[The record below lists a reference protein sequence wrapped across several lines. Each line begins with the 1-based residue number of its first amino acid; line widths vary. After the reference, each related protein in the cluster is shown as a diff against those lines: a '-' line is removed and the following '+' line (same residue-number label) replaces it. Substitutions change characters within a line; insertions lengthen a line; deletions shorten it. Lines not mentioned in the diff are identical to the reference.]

1 MGAMMRAYDWDA
13 HPLGNPAQWPQSLK
27 TNIRLLLNSGFPM
40 FIWWSKDLY
49 AFHNDP
55 YLPALGKKHPWALGT
70 PAREVWSE
78 IWTDIGGIAES
89 ILAGGKPFYAEGLR
103 LFLERKGFSEET
115 YWTFSYSPAFNDEGG
130 EFGVFCACTEV
141 TSTILGQ
148 RRLKTLRDIADATP
162 QIQTLE
168 QACQTACEL
177 LDQNENDIPF
187 SQIYLLNRSRT
198 EAVLTGAAGAIKP
211 NVAQTV
217 SLAGTASGKAWPLHE
232 VETSKSVLLLDN
244 LDGFLEPQ
252 ASTSSTG
259 LPQKAAIVPI
269 LRPGHDQVMGFLV
282 AGISSKLEYDA
293 DYQNFHELIAGQI
306 ATSVSSIK
314 AREEAARQQA
324 ELTDL
329 FQQAPVAICILR
341 GPEHVVE
348 LANPGI
354 CELWGKRHGDVIGK
368 PILDALPEIKD
379 QGIKDLLD
387 GVYNTGIPYVNNE
400 LEVVLERNGKL
411 EPVFFSFVYHP
422 MRDRR
427 GNIVG
432 VIAVAIG
439 VSEQVQA
446 RHEIE
451 AMNTELRA
459 INADLDNFVY
469 SASHDLKAP
478 ISNIEGL
485 MDTLLE
491 FLPTDIKE
499 QEVVQRVISLM
510 HSSVNRFKRAVADLT
525 EVAKIQR
532 GSGEDVVS
540 INLPDVVADVQL
552 DFENTINSTGARI
565 ITHFAPE
572 SMVRFSAK
580 NVRSVVYNLLS
591 NALKY
596 RSPDRT
602 PEVKITT
609 QVEPGF
615 LVLSVSDNG
624 LGLKPEDKA
633 KIFTMFKRL
642 HDHVE
647 GTGVGLYI
655 VKRIVENAGGRIEV
669 ESEKGTGSTFR
680 VYFKR

>member
-1 MGAMMRAYDWDA
+1 MRAYDWNA
-13 HPLGNPAQWPQSLK
+13 HPLGNPAHWPQSLK
-27 TNIRLLLNSGFPM
+27 TNIRLLLHSGFPM
-40 FIWWSKDLY
+40 FIWWSKELY

-55 YLPALGKKHPWALGT
+55 YLPALGKKHPQALGA
-70 PAREVWSE
+70 PAREVWAE
-78 IWTDIGGIAES
+78 IWKEIGGIAES
-89 ILAGGKPFYAEGLR
+89 ILAGGKPFYAEGL
-103 LFLERKGFSEET
+103 LLYLERKGFPEET
-115 YWTFSYSPAFNDEGG
+115 YWTFSYSPAFDDQGR

-141 TSTILGQ
+141 TSTILNQ
-148 RRLKTLRDIADATP
+148 RRLKTLRDIADAMP
-162 QIQTLE
+162 QIQSLE
-168 QACQTACEL
+168 QACQATCNL
-177 LDQNENDIPF
+177 LGHNESDIPF
-187 SQIYLLNRSRT
+187 SQIYLLNRART
-198 EAVLTGAAGAIKP
+198 EAHL
-211 NVAQTV
+211 V
-217 SLAGTASGKAWPLHE
+217 SSSGKVKPRVATHVRLGEESPEKGWPLQE
-232 VETSKSVLLLDN
+232 VAASRSMLLLDN
-244 LDGFLEPQ
+244 LEGLLDPQ
-252 ASTSSTG
+252 PAGSTPR
-259 LPQKAAIVPI
+259 LPHQAAILPI
-269 LRPGHDQVMGFLV
+269 LRPGHDQLVGFFV
-282 AGISSKLEYDA
+282 AGISPDLEYDA
-293 DYQNFHELIAGQI
+293 DYKSFHELLAGQI
-306 ATSVSSIK
+306 ATSVASVQ

-368 PILDALPEIKD
+368 PILQALPEVKD
-379 QGIKDLLD
+379 QGIKELLD
-387 GVYNTGIPYVNNE
+387 GVLTTGVPYVNNE
-400 LEVVLERNGKL
+400 LRVMLERGGKL
-411 EPVFFSFVYHP
+411 EPVYFSFVYHP

-439 VSEQVQA
+439 VNEQVQA

-485 MDTLLE
+485 IETLVE
-491 FLPTDIKE
+491 YLPPQVRE
-499 QEVVQRVISLM
+499 EEVVQRVLSLM
-510 HSSVNRFKRAVADLT
+510 NSSVGRFKRAVADLT
-525 EVAKIQR
+525 EVAKVQR
-532 GSGEDVVS
+532 GAGED
-540 INLPDVVADVQL
+540 IAPIHLAEVVAEVQL
-552 DFENTINSTGARI
+552 DFENTIRNTGAEI
-565 ITHFAPE
+565 ITHYAPE
-572 SMVRFSAK
+572 SVVNFSAK
-580 NVRSVVYNLLS
+580 NVRSVVYNLFS

-602 PEVKITT
+602 PQVHIST
-609 QVEPGF
+609 QAVPGY

-624 LGLKPEDKA
+624 LGLKPEDKS

-647 GTGVGLYI
+647 GTGIGLYI
-655 VKRIVENAGGRIEV
+655 VKRIVENAGGHIEV
-669 ESEKGTGSTFR
+669 ESEKGKGSTFR